1 MRKIAM
7 SERPEL
13 TTETDASAFRNY
25 YYLKEELVQFC
36 RENSL
41 TLLHRNEVKQC
52 LNQTNY
58 I

>member
-1 MRKIAM
+1 M
-7 SERPEL
+7 SERPKL
-13 TTETDASAFRNY
+13 TTETDESAFRNY
-25 YYLKEELVQFC
+25 YCLKEELVQFR

-41 TLLHRNEVKQC
+41 TLLHWNEVKQC